1 MRGSRGFLGAEAL
14 PTVQEPLLE
23 PAQKET
29 SARLGNPFS
38 IRTQLQAWRES
49 PLVTTQEVLE
59 QLDLPNLKKIAKR
72 LGIQVSKGFTA
83 FLMQQGLGLETRRP
97 YIDALSNS
105 GLVSLEEIDRI
116 LKTHYSRLQE
126 ERAEAPRVSERG
138 PPRRDR
144 AIERN
149 EPATSFTTFES
160 AAQFILEC
168 LGKVE
173 LQDICDDLDV
183 PVSGNKE
190 DLVYRILGDPAFTPE
205 MALAYVDKEGLK
217 EICDALG
224 LRTQGVRDELEE
236 RIRRV
241 VPTRPAQ
248 PERQAYQPTQPA
260 AFRQT
265 LPTAPP
271 PDFQQ
276 AQQPARPLPRQ
287 ESAAPQ
293 YAPSEPPPLEFPET
307 PPTTLI
313 PEPVA
318 PQIAQIQMVAEF
330 LGSYSP
336 SQRFRNEQSYE
347 IEVAQ
352 AMRHH
357 FGPENVKTQ
366 ANIPG
371 GRIDIEVLGIGVE
384 IKVPISRGQLQTLLG
399 QVSIY
404 RNYYGS
410 NVVVLIF
417 NDFAKFQDVNE
428 FANLLRGRGIQV
440 FVK

>member
-1 MRGSRGFLGAEAL
+1 MES
-14 PTVQEPLLE
+14 T
-23 PAQKET
+23 QKVS
-29 SARLGNPFS
+29 SARLGNLFS
-38 IRTQLQAWRES
+38 IRTELQARRDLR
-49 PLVTTQEVLE
+49 LVTTQEVLE
-59 QLDLPNLKKIAKR
+59 QLDLPNLRKIAKR
-72 LGIQVSKGFTA
+72 LGIQVSKGFTG
-83 FLMQQGLGLETRRP
+83 FLMQQGLGIETRRP
-97 YIDALSNS
+97 YISALANS
-105 GLVSLEEIDRI
+105 GLVTLEEIDRI
-116 LKTHYSRLQE
+116 LKTHYSRLRE
-126 ERAEAPRVSERG
+126 EREEAPRLSERS

-144 AIERN
+144 TDQRN
-149 EPATSFTTFES
+149 EPPTSFATFES
-160 AAQFILEC
+160 AAQFILEY

-190 DLVYRILGDPAFTPE
+190 DLVFRILGDPAFTPE

-224 LRTQGVRDELEE
+224 IRTQGVRDELEE

-241 VPTRPAQ
+241 IPTRLPQPQRQEYQPGPPASYTQTSPAVTPPDLRQPPQPTRPV
-248 PERQAYQPTQPA
+248 
-260 AFRQT
+260 
-265 LPTAPP
+265 
-271 PDFQQ
+271 
-276 AQQPARPLPRQ
+276 PRQ

-318 PQIAQIQMVAEF
+318 PQIAQLQMVAEF
-330 LGSYSP
+330 IESYHP

-357 FGPENVKTQ
+357 FGSENVKTQ

-417 NDFAKFQDVNE
+417 NDFTKFQDVNE